1 MNEEARKQME
11 QRMEELSGLITAY
24 PLYIPI
30 HKAAEFLHMKE
41 DGLRASIEQG
51 NCLFGLCWRTGERMA
66 YKIPTVTFV
75 RWYAKGA

>member
-11 QRMEELSGLITAY
+11 QRMEELSGLIAAY

-30 HKAAEFLHMKE
+30 RALADFLHMKE
-41 DGLRASIEQG
+41 EGLRASIEQG
-51 NCLFGLCWRTGERMA
+51 NCPFGLCWRIGERMA